1 MDAICVIAAPGTGT
15 RHLCEVLA
23 NLSDLA
29 PYLEAFGPDGTHGID
44 PDALPLLRRLTGI
57 GFSDHRDPRIAAF
70 AHERPAAW
78 LDALEIAARDRGKRV
93 MSFNLFHDH
102 MPIETIEREL
112 MPRTGMRVMLV
123 MRRQIDSY
131 VAWRRAAALATLP
144 DAGRL
149 GVKVKLNPEHFSQ
162 WLDAQERWYAHWR
175 DYLRRRFLPCPVLRY
190 EFDIERQPP
199 EAVLRRFAAA
209 AAQLGITL
217 RPPGVDAIEGV
228 PQQRARNLSD
238 DVSNWIDFSRELFK
252 RGLEKR
258 AFGYPIQ

>member
-1 MDAICVIAAPGTGT
+1 LDAICVIAAPGTGT
-15 RHLCEVLA
+15 HHLCEVLK
-23 NLSDLA
+23 NFPDLA
-29 PYLEAFGPDGTHGID
+29 PYLEAFALDGAHGIA

-57 GFSDHRDPRIAAF
+57 GFSDHRDPRLVDF
-70 AHERPAAW
+70 AHGHPAAW
-78 LDALEIAARDRGKRV
+78 LDALEIAARDQGKRV

-102 MPIETIEREL
+102 LPVEAIEREIML
-112 MPRTGMRVMLV
+112 RTGMRVMLV

-131 VAWRRAAALATLP
+131 VAWRRAAALAALP

-149 GVKVKLNPEHFSQ
+149 GVKVKLNPEHFSL

-175 DYLRRRFLPCPVLRY
+175 DTLKRRFLPCPALRY

-217 RPPGVDAIEGV
+217 RPPGAASIGDA
-228 PQQRARNLSD
+228 PTPRARNLSD
-238 DVSNWIDFSRELFK
+238 DVSNWIDFSRELFR

>member
-1 MDAICVIAAPGTGT
+1 MDAVCVIAAPGTGAN
-15 RHLCEVLA
+15 HLREVLK
-23 NLSDLA
+23 NFSDLA
-29 PYLEAFGPDGTHGID
+29 SYLEPFAPDGAHGID
-44 PDALPLLRRLTGI
+44 PEALPLLRRLTGI
-57 GFSDHRDPRIAAF
+57 GFSDHRDPRLVDF
-70 AHERPAAW
+70 AHGHPAAW

-102 MPIETIEREL
+102 MPAEAIELEI
-112 MPRTGMRVMLV
+112 MARTGMRVMLV

-131 VAWRRAAALATLP
+131 VAWRKATAIAMLP
-144 DAGRL
+144 DASKL
-149 GVKVKLNPEHFSQ
+149 GVRVKLNPEHFSQ

-175 DYLRRRFLPCPVLRY
+175 DTLKRRFLPCPTLRY

-217 RPPGVDAIEGV
+217 RPPAVAAIGGATQ
-228 PQQRARNLSD
+228 PRARNVSD
-238 DVSNWIDFSRELFK
+238 DVSNWLDFSRELFT

>member
-1 MDAICVIAAPGTGT
+1 LDAICVIAAPGTGT
-15 RHLCEVLA
+15 NHLREVLR
-23 NLSDLA
+23 NFSDLA
-29 PYLEAFGPDGTHGID
+29 SYLEPFAPDGVCGID
-44 PDALPLLRRLTGI
+44 PEALPLLRRLTGI
-57 GFSDHRDPRIAAF
+57 GLSDLRDPRLAAF
-70 AHERPAAW
+70 VHERPAAW
-78 LDALEIAARDRGKRV
+78 LDVLEIVARDQGKRV

-102 MPIETIEREL
+102 MTAETVEHEL
-112 MPRTGMRVMLV
+112 MPRTGLRVVLV

-149 GVKVKLNPEHFSQ
+149 GVKVKLNPEHFGQ

-175 DYLRRRFLPCPVLRY
+175 DALKRRFLPCPALRY

-209 AAQLGITL
+209 AAQVGITL
-217 RPPGVDAIEGV
+217 RPPGAGSIGET
-228 PQQRARNLSD
+228 PPQRARNLSD
-238 DVSNWIDFSRELFK
+238 DVSNWIDFSRELFR